1 MKGFE
6 LFLIRI
12 VLYLKGSICLP
23 RGKHNTIIHPEST
36 SVKQNLC
43 FINFFLVLWHLCH
56 FLLDKTPHSV
66 ILVYNICT
74 SISAYAHSVFPQITA
89 QIGNFTVSSVSR
101 IPDYTLTTAQIF
113 YRFPDFPALL
123 QEFIIQKYDIAP
135 KYPEFSTFLRFWENE
150 VEAEIHSIV
159 FSSAN
164 LVGRQEASFY
174 RGQIIHLQ

>member
-1 MKGFE
+1 M
-6 LFLIRI
+6 
-12 VLYLKGSICLP
+12 
-23 RGKHNTIIHPEST
+23 
-36 SVKQNLC
+36 
-43 FINFFLVLWHLCH
+43 
-56 FLLDKTPHSV
+56 
-66 ILVYNICT
+66 
-74 SISAYAHSVFPQITA
+74 
-89 QIGNFTVSSVSR
+89 SSVSR

-135 KYPEFSTFLRFWENE
+135 EYPEFSTFLRFWENE

-164 LVGRQEASFY
+164 LVGQQEASFY